1 MGPLDLITAPA
12 RLAATVAGGA
22 IGVAIDVLQGAR
34 SLLTGDS
41 DQDTWAPAEPERTRN
56 GTPTRPVT
64 REPVQRP
71 PAPGSTTP
79 TPAPEPPAEEEHV
92 DEGVVLVAEVAEE
105 GAEDGA
111 GPELEVEEPWENY
124 DRMSA
129 EKIGDRLAVASR
141 EAVAAVQLYE
151 AVMKSRDSVLE
162 AAETR
167 LRDLTTPGP
176 SST

>member
-22 IGVAIDVLQGAR
+22 IGVAVDVLQGAR
-34 SLLTGDS
+34 GLLAGDP
-41 DQDTWAPAEPERTRN
+41 DEDTWAPVEPETTRN

-64 REPVQRP
+64 REPVPEAPTP
-71 PAPGSTTP
+71 PP
-79 TPAPEPPAEEEHV
+79 TPAAAEPPAEEQHV
-92 DEGVVLVAEVAEE
+92 DEGAVLVAEVAEG

-111 GPELEVEEPWENY
+111 GPELEVVEPWENY

-129 EKIGDRLAVASR
+129 EEIGDLLSAASR

-151 AVMKSRDSVLE
+151 AVTKGRDSVLE
-162 AAETR
+162 AAESR
-167 LRDLTTPGP
+167 LQSLSRPGG
-176 SST
+176 